1 MSNKKLLAVA
11 AMVGSLGVSA
21 VSAQDIMAEWESAKA
36 PPPPALQKI
45 SPDPKTT
52 ALLVMDFMKSSCN
65 PQRRPRC
72 AASVPAVKKLLE
84 QARAKDMFVVYTVTG
99 NAPVTTDVIPELAAK
114 GTEPVILARANK
126 FLNPDLD
133 KVLKEKGVKTL
144 IAVGTVAN
152 GAVLYTA
159 SDAGLRGYDVIV
171 PVDGMSGDS
180 TYAEQFTAW
189 QLVNGPGLAD
199 KVKLTRTDMIGF

>member
-1 MSNKKLLAVA
+1 MCCLVF
-11 AMVGSLGVSA
+11 VGARPSTGGRRACRREPSPP
-21 VSAQDIMAEWESAKA
+21 A
-36 PPPPALQKI
+36 PPVQQIAA
-45 SPDPKTT
+45 DAKTT

-65 PQRRPRC
+65 AQRRPRC
-72 AASVPAVKKLLE
+72 VASVPAVKALLE
-84 QARAKDMFVVYTVTG
+84 RAREKNVFVVYTVTG
-99 NAPVTTDVIPELAAK
+99 NAPVTTEVLPELAAK

-133 KVLKEKGVKTL
+133 KTLKEKGIKTVV
-144 IAVGTVAN
+144 AVGTLAN

-159 SDAGLRGYDVIV
+159 SDAGLRGYDVVV
-171 PVDGMSGDS
+171 PVDGMSGES

-199 KVKLTRTDMIGF
+199 KVKLTRTGMITF